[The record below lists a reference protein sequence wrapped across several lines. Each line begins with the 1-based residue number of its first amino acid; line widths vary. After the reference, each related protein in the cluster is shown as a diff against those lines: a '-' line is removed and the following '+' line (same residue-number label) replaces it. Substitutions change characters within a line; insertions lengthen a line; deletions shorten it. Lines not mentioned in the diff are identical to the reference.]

1 MTKQE
6 SAPPQPFMP
15 DQMNDPPCPMQ
26 HAVSKDSFNVRG
38 YSDSVV
44 PTSRATVHNN
54 QKILHLA
61 TGLQNA
67 LAAEGTYGPTD
78 TPVHNMKTRLPFQL
92 PSFQALGIASRTPD
106 APLTP
111 PDESIIHFQ
120 ELSRPTFISR
130 TSSFP
135 PSSMSKHPVTEHPH
149 LAPLRVNELPT
160 ADASGRTQSATPTAE
175 AEATGEGREDESEG
189 SMSSSSDEDGL
200 PPEQARWLLEAANAV
215 GKSQVFS
222 PTAKD
227 TQLKSLVSKIDLST
241 MGTMIH
247 VMCHTQPCP
256 LSNTTVDAPTTPNVT
271 SAFAGLVS
279 AIQNKIDSTG
289 RWIDIVHAVPLRF
302 SMAQIPTSPASTPN
316 VQNQPSGY
324 FDNVFSK
331 AVAAIDQYD
340 TQNSSVPSSPRP
352 IVAPA
357 SINVSLLERFIPP
370 SSAEEYLN
378 LLTTDGPSVLVNRL
392 IELSPQSGSLVF
404 IYPTSIGAQTFATTY
419 LGPLLH
425 PLLRTMVSIHSL
437 SMDFGAGVGKIAAVD
452 QMLPFENMN
461 RKLQILLR
469 RLGRGTST
477 AQRTAPKFIL
487 IESSRQ
493 VVQIDREVWTEW
505 WIQQET
511 GRIRTVVQRYLERG
525 VMLPVGKDVTGAP
538 LVQEVLDGVRSRK
551 YADYDAPRDGV
562 EVGVFVIKRTA

>member
-1 MTKQE
+1 
-6 SAPPQPFMP
+6 MP

-26 HAVSKDSFNVRG
+26 HAVSKNGFNVRG

-44 PTSRATVHNN
+44 PTSRATEYNKQNV
-54 QKILHLA
+54 LHLA
-61 TGLQNA
+61 TRLQNA
-67 LAAEGTYGPTD
+67 FAAEGTYGPTD
-78 TPVHNMKTRLPFQL
+78 TSLPSVRPRQNFQL
-92 PSFQALGIASRTPD
+92 PSFQSLGIASRTPD

-111 PDESIIHFQ
+111 PDESTIQLQQFSQ
-120 ELSRPTFISR
+120 PFFISR

-135 PSSMSKHPVTEHPH
+135 PTSMPKHPVTDKPH
-149 LAPLRVNELPT
+149 LAPLRANEPPT
-160 ADASGRTQSATPTAE
+160 TDASGCTQSATPTAE
-175 AEATGEGREDESEG
+175 VEATEKGKEEDGEGLT
-189 SMSSSSDEDGL
+189 SSSSEEDEL
-200 PPEQARWLLEAANAV
+200 TPEQDRWLLDAAHAV
-215 GKSQVFS
+215 GKFQACS
-222 PTAKD
+222 PNVKD
-227 TQLKSLVSKIDLST
+227 TSLKSLASSIDLST

-256 LSNTTVDAPTTPNVT
+256 LSNKTVDETTTPNFA

-289 RWIDIVHAVPLRF
+289 RWIDIVHAVPLKF
-302 SMAQIPTSPASTPN
+302 SMAQIPTSPATTPS
-316 VQNQPSGY
+316 VQNQPADY

-340 TQNSSVPSSPRP
+340 THNSSVPSSPRP
-352 IVAPA
+352 IVAPS

-404 IYPTSIGAQTFATTY
+404 IYPTGIGAQTFATTY

-425 PLLRTMVSIHSL
+425 PLLRTMVSIHNL

-452 QMLPFENMN
+452 QMHPFENMN

-477 AQRTAPKFIL
+477 AQRTAPKFTL
-487 IESSRQ
+487 MESSKQ
-493 VVQIDREVWTEW
+493 VVQLDRSVWTEW

-511 GRIRTVVQRYLERG
+511 GRIRTVVDRYLARG
-525 VMLPVGKDVTGAP
+525 VMLPVGKDLTPAT
-538 LVQEVLDGVRSRK
+538 LVQEVLDGVRTRK
-551 YADYDAPRDGV
+551 YADYDVPRDGV

>member
-1 MTKQE
+1 
-6 SAPPQPFMP
+6 
-15 DQMNDPPCPMQ
+15 
-26 HAVSKDSFNVRG
+26 
-38 YSDSVV
+38 
-44 PTSRATVHNN
+44 
-54 QKILHLA
+54 
-61 TGLQNA
+61 
-67 LAAEGTYGPTD
+67 
-78 TPVHNMKTRLPFQL
+78 
-92 PSFQALGIASRTPD
+92 
-106 APLTP
+106 
-111 PDESIIHFQ
+111 
-120 ELSRPTFISR
+120 
-130 TSSFP
+130 
-135 PSSMSKHPVTEHPH
+135 
-149 LAPLRVNELPT
+149 
-160 ADASGRTQSATPTAE
+160 
-175 AEATGEGREDESEG
+175 
-189 SMSSSSDEDGL
+189 
-200 PPEQARWLLEAANAV
+200 
-215 GKSQVFS
+215 
-222 PTAKD
+222 
-227 TQLKSLVSKIDLST
+227 

-256 LSNTTVDAPTTPNVT
+256 LPNETVNKTTTATVT

-302 SMAQIPTSPASTPN
+302 SMAQIPTSPATTPS
-316 VQNQPSGY
+316 VQDQPTDY

-340 TQNSSVPSSPRP
+340 TQNSSIPSSPRP
-352 IVAPA
+352 IVAPS

-404 IYPTSIGAQTFATTY
+404 IYPTGTGAETFATKY

-437 SMDFGAGVGKIAAVD
+437 SMDFGAGVGKIAAID

-477 AQRTAPKFIL
+477 AQRTAPKFTL
-487 IESSRQ
+487 IESSKQ
-493 VVQIDREVWTEW
+493 VVQLDRNVWTEW

-511 GRIRTVVQRYLERG
+511 GRIRSVVDRYLARS
-525 VMLPVGKDVTGAP
+525 VRLPVGKDVTAAT
-538 LVQEVLDGVRSRK
+538 LVQEVLDGVRTRK
-551 YADYDAPRDGV
+551 YTEHDAQRDGV

>member
-1 MTKQE
+1 MTKQV

-15 DQMNDPPCPMQ
+15 DQMNEPPYPMQ
-26 HAVSKDSFNVRG
+26 HAVSKDGFNVRC

-44 PTSRATVHNN
+44 PTLRATEHNN
-54 QKILHLA
+54 QNFLHLA
-61 TGLQNA
+61 TRLQNA

-78 TPVHNMKTRLPFQL
+78 NSLHNVKPHPSFQL

-111 PDESIIHFQ
+111 PDESIIQFQ
-120 ELSRPTFISR
+120 QLSHPTFISR

-135 PSSMSKHPVTEHPH
+135 PTSMPKHPVADHPH
-149 LAPLRVNELPT
+149 LAPLRANEPPT
-160 ADASGRTQSATPTAE
+160 TDASGCTQSATPTAE
-175 AEATGEGREDESEG
+175 AEATGNGEDEDSEG
-189 SMSSSSDEDGL
+189 LTRQSSNEDEL

-215 GKSQVFS
+215 GKSQAFS
-222 PTAKD
+222 PIAKN
-227 TQLKSLVSKIDLST
+227 TQLKSLASNIDQST
-241 MGTMIH
+241 IGTMIH

-256 LSNTTVDAPTTPNVT
+256 LSNGTVDETTTANVT

-302 SMAQIPTSPASTPN
+302 SMAQIPTSPATTPGA
-316 VQNQPSGY
+316 QNQATDY

-352 IVAPA
+352 IVAPS

-392 IELSPQSGSLVF
+392 IELSPRSGSLVF
-404 IYPTSIGAQTFATTY
+404 IYPTGIGAETFATTY

-425 PLLRTMVSIHSL
+425 PLLRTMVSIHNL

-452 QMLPFENMN
+452 QMLPYENMN

-477 AQRTAPKFIL
+477 AQRTAPKFTL
-487 IESSRQ
+487 MESSKQ
-493 VVQIDREVWTEW
+493 VVQLDRSVWTEW

-511 GRIRTVVQRYLERG
+511 GRIRMVVDRYLARS
-525 VMLPVGKDVTGAP
+525 VMLPVSKDVTAAT
-538 LVQEVLDGVRSRK
+538 LVQEVLDGVRTRK
-551 YADYDAPRDGV
+551 YAEHDAQREGV